1 MAIILQDLSNMARF
15 CQMVIILQERAVGDD
30 WRVAEAASW
39 DFGGTRATIW
49 GGPTHYSEN
58 QPQEMGPE
66 NGERKR
72 VKRLGR
78 PEPPFGEDQPTIQKT
93 HLQEMGK
100 ENGSK
105 DGGSTATIWAVGEDV
120 KNFLLHSSFQSQHF
134 GATKPKMGRREF
146 SKKNYGKHE
155 HTKWGDHLPKNW
167 IPGRWKVSIWC
178 GL

>member
-1 MAIILQDLSNMARF
+1 MFRALLNICLDFVKIFDTFFHLKPILGWFYQMVIILQDLSNMARF

-72 VKRLGR
+72 VKKIGATR
-78 PEPPFGEDQPTIQKT
+78 
-93 HLQEMGK
+93 
-100 ENGSK
+100 
-105 DGGSTATIWAVGEDV
+105 ATIWGGPTHYSENPPPGNGERKWV
-120 KNFLLHSSFQSQHF
+120 KRWGQYGHYLGCGGGCQNFSFTF
-134 GATKPKMGRREF
+134 
-146 SKKNYGKHE
+146 
-155 HTKWGDHLPKNW
+155 
-167 IPGRWKVSIWC
+167 
-178 GL
+178 